1 MIEENFLI
9 FQAPKECITW
19 PCAWIH
25 APNDNEDVYKGAIKI
40 AYNKKN
46 CYLQCKTFDN
56 TYSNHTSYKN
66 ITEGCS
72 EDYVILISEHYRDIL
87 GITKHDITTSKN
99 FNEQHRKNIYDIKKH
114 KLKISY
120 PQNKI
125 EKYVYYYKAAWQHPD
140 IYAKTSMAIGVLSLF
155 FGILGLIL
163 GLFSID
169 AFSNLLS
176 PKNSLS
182 RTMYTFSLGG
192 FTGYICTHL
201 FSEKI
206 TKETWAVLIILLLM
220 VSYLILYISKY
231 S

>member
-25 APNDNEDVYKGAIKI
+25 TPDGNENVHKGPIKI
-40 AYNKKN
+40 SYNKKN
-46 CYLQCKTFDN
+46 CYLQCRTFDN
-56 TYSNHTSYKN
+56 TYSNYNNHDN
-66 ITEGCS
+66 IMKGCS
-72 EDYVILISEHYRDIL
+72 EDNAILLSEHYRDIL
-87 GITKHDITTSKN
+87 EITEDDITKSKN
-99 FNEQHRKNIYDIKKH
+99 FDDQHRKKIYDIKKH

-120 PQNKI
+120 PRNRI
-125 EKYVYYYKAAWQHPD
+125 EKYVYYYMAAWQHPD
-140 IYAKTSMAIGVLSLF
+140 IYAKTSIIISILSLF
-155 FGILGLIL
+155 LGFLGLIL
-163 GLFSID
+163 GLCSMD
-169 AFSNLLS
+169 VFSNLLF

-220 VSYLILYISKY
+220 VSCLILYISQY

>member
-19 PCAWIH
+19 PCAWIRT
-25 APNDNEDVYKGAIKI
+25 PNNKDIHKGPIKI
-40 AYNKKN
+40 AYHKKN
-46 CYLQCKTFDN
+46 CYIQCKTFDN
-56 TYSNHTSYKN
+56 TYSNYTSYEN
-66 ITEGCS
+66 IMKGCS
-72 EDYVILISEHYRDIL
+72 KDYVILISEHYRDIL
-87 GITKHDITTSKN
+87 GITKDDITTSKN
-99 FNEQHRKNIYDIKKH
+99 FNEQHCKNIYGIKKY

-125 EKYVYYYKAAWQHPD
+125 EKYIYHYKAAWQHPD

-155 FGILGLIL
+155 FGIFGLIL

-169 AFSNLLS
+169 VFSNLLP
-176 PKNSLS
+176 PKNSLP
-182 RTMYTFSLGG
+182 RNIYIFSLGG

-206 TKETWAVLIILLLM
+206 TKETWAVLIILLFM
-220 VSYLILYISKY
+220 VSYLILYISQY